1 MPMKKRTY
9 RKKRKT
15 KKKQSKKMIR
25 YRNIPVNG
33 FPDTY
38 TTRMKFTHFITLNLS
53 QAGATT
59 GLQYFM
65 NANSAY
71 QPDGAVPPS
80 TNQPRGY
87 DQLSAIYDHYTVI
100 GSKMRAYFDPQVDNF
115 ASTSMYV
122 YSRLIDAKRAMPTV
136 RDVCEDKRG
145 KVKLLPAAGRMGTKA
160 QPIINLKYSPYKFHG
175 VARKDSIVNN
185 PNFRAS
191 VNNLPTEDAFFE
203 IGVITS
209 EPTTVDPAPIRV
221 RIDIEYI
228 TVFTEPKPL
237 IAS

>member
-1 MPMKKRTY
+1 MPARRRNY
-9 RKKRKT
+9 KRKS
-15 KKKQSKKMIR
+15 KKSKKSKKMIR

-33 FPDTY
+33 FPNTY
-38 TTRMKFTHFITLNLS
+38 TTRMKFTHFITLNLT

-65 NANSAY
+65 RANSAFS
-71 QPDGAVPPS
+71 PDAATPPS

-100 GSKMRAYFDPQVDNF
+100 GSKMKAYFDPQVDNF

-122 YSRLIDAKRAMPTV
+122 YSRLIDAQRPMPTV
-136 RDVCEDKRG
+136 RDICEDKRG

-160 QPIINLKYSPYKFHG
+160 QPIISLKYSPYKFHG
-175 VARKDSIVNN
+175 VSRKDSIVNN
-185 PNFRAS
+185 PNFRAP
-191 VNNLPTEDAFFE
+191 VYDNPEEDAFFE

-209 EPTTVDPAPIRV
+209 EATTVDPAPIRV
-221 RIDIEYI
+221 RLDIEYI
-228 TVFTEPKPL
+228 AVFTEPKPL
-237 IAS
+237 TAS